1 MSHTVGIRQTQKLKT
16 RQALLG
22 AALQLLEHQSL
33 SSLGLRE
40 VTRAV
45 GVTPTAFYRHFD
57 DTAALGVAL
66 VEEALGSLHGVIG
79 AILAETGDSEARL
92 DRSVELITR
101 HVRAQPAHF
110 RFIAREQHGGVGQ
123 VREAIAA
130 QLRRFAEEVAEAL
143 AAEPESRGWSD
154 EDLLMLG
161 GLYVDHMVI
170 TASAMLTPP
179 GLRGPGGRGHPSA
192 AAARHPRQTPLAGR
206 HRRLAAGVPQISY
219 RRTPR
224 PLRPPAVRRRN
235 GRLRAEPGA
244 ASRPSAEASTC
255 STRSTGTGPR
265 VRSSRI
271 EISRSDV
278 TSPEVPDHLAHSRQ
292 VVREPGAAW
301 FSCAGRG
308 PTGGTGR
315 PTGRRCPRRP
325 RPPPGSRL
333 RGCGW

>member
-16 RQALLG
+16 RQALLD

-170 TASAMLTPP
+170 TASAMLDA
-179 GLRGPGGRGHPSA
+179 GP
-192 AAARHPRQTPLAGR
+192 AGEAQVAEVTR
-206 HRRLAAGVPQISY
+206 RRLRPVTLG
-219 RRTPR
+219 RRHW
-224 PLRPPAVRRRN
+224 LD
-235 GRLRAEPGA
+235 
-244 ASRPSAEASTC
+244 
-255 STRSTGTGPR
+255 GTG
-265 VRSSRI
+265 
-271 EISRSDV
+271 
-278 TSPEVPDHLAHSRQ
+278 A
-292 VVREPGAAW
+292 
-301 FSCAGRG
+301 
-308 PTGGTGR
+308 
-315 PTGRRCPRRP
+315 
-325 RPPPGSRL
+325 
-333 RGCGW
+333 